1 MKILFSTKTFQA
13 LYYPNASDF
22 NNFMLLEVDKEMVS
36 DIENGE
42 SLIFKGGLNEKV
54 VLCTKGKTYEVRNA
68 EQSNSLL
75 VVPNLLL
82 AKDMSNEIMESPP
95 LGEINKSLDKSL
107 EDEENQSSQLAE
119 EHEIQ
124 HKNILKI
131 FFNYLECKQIKPRAR
146 KILDLLKLTMYTGP
160 ENEHLIDRKSLF
172 TYRQLLNTIQCSV
185 EEFDELLVRLRCF
198 ELNKH
203 MRVLDYTYEYRVV
216 ASMIALISE
225 NSWQLDE
232 IDQNITI
239 EALEGIIPKEITKNI
254 FKFYTESS
262 TGDKFRYR
270 EDLVARIVAQNV
282 LIDDL
287 KFHINEFFETCQ
299 SALPEGM
306 EMNEK
311 YLHGLAVIERDSRQ
325 PWIRGLFEE
334 NLPMI
339 LSERLNI
346 LFKQKSKWTFEH
358 IAPYVEV
365 FASGNISVTSLLA
378 KNLRSVVEN
387 GTRYYLAKHQ

>member
-1 MKILFSTKTFQA
+1 
-13 LYYPNASDF
+13 
-22 NNFMLLEVDKEMVS
+22 MLLELDKEMVS
-36 DIENGE
+36 DIEKGD
-42 SLIFKGGLNEKV
+42 SLVFKGGLNEKV
-54 VLCTKGKTYEVRNA
+54 VLCSKRKTYEVRNA

-82 AKDMSNEIMESPP
+82 AKDMSSEIMESPP

-107 EDEENQSSQLAE
+107 EDEENQSSQLAD

-131 FFNYLECKQIKPRAR
+131 FYNYLECKQIKPRAR
-146 KILDLLKLTMYTGP
+146 KVLDLLKLTMYSGP
-160 ENEHLIDRKSLF
+160 ENEHDVDKKSLF

-198 ELNKH
+198 EIDRC
-203 MRVLDYTYEYRVV
+203 MRILDYTYEYRVI
-216 ASMIALISE
+216 ASMLALISE
-225 NSWQLDE
+225 NSWNLDE
-232 IDQNITI
+232 IDREVTI
-239 EALEGIIPKEITKNI
+239 DALEGIVPREITKNI
-254 FKFYTESS
+254 FKFYTDSS
-262 TGDKFRYR
+262 AGDKFRYR
-270 EDLVARIVAQNV
+270 EDLVARIVARNV
-282 LIDDL
+282 LIDNL
-287 KFHINEFFETCQ
+287 KFHINEFLETCQ

-311 YLHGLAVIERDSRQ
+311 YLHGLAVIDRDSRQ

-339 LSERLNI
+339 LSDRLNV
-346 LFKQKSKWTFEH
+346 LFKEKARWTFEH

-365 FASGNISVTSLLA
+365 FASGNVSTTSLLA
-378 KNLRSVVEN
+378 KHLRSVVEN

>member
-1 MKILFSTKTFQA
+1 MKIFIFIFQA
-13 LYYPNASDF
+13 LYYPNSTNF
-22 NNFMLLEVDKEMVS
+22 NNFILLELDKEMVADVES
-36 DIENGE
+36 GE

-54 VLCTKGKTYEVRNA
+54 VLCTKNKTYEVRNA

-82 AKDMSNEIMESPP
+82 AKDMSNEIVESPP

-107 EDEENQSSQLAE
+107 EDEENQSSQLNE

-124 HKNILKI
+124 HKNVLKI
-131 FFNYLECKQIKPRAR
+131 FYNYLECKQTKPKAR
-146 KILDLLKLTMYTGP
+146 KVLDLLKLTTFSGP
-160 ENEHLIDRKSLF
+160 ENEHLVERKSLF

-198 ELNKH
+198 EIERF

-216 ASMIALISE
+216 ASMLALINE
-225 NSWQLDE
+225 NSWRLDE
-232 IDQNITI
+232 IDREVTI
-239 EALEGIIPKEITKNI
+239 DALEGFIPREISKNI
-254 FKFYTESS
+254 FKFYAEPTI
-262 TGDKFRYR
+262 GDKFRYR
-270 EDLVARIVAQNV
+270 EDLVARIIAKNV

-287 KFHINEFFETCQ
+287 KFHMSEFLETCQ

-311 YLHGLAVIERDSRQ
+311 YLHGLAVIDRDSRQ

-334 NLPMI
+334 NMPMI
-339 LSERLNI
+339 LSERLKL
-346 LFKQKSKWTFEH
+346 LFKQKERWTFEH

-365 FASGNISVTSLLA
+365 FTSGNISTTSLLA
-378 KNLRSVVEN
+378 KHLRSVVEN

>member
-1 MKILFSTKTFQA
+1 
-13 LYYPNASDF
+13 
-22 NNFMLLEVDKEMVS
+22 MLLEVDKEMVS

-54 VLCTKGKTYEVRNA
+54 VLCTKRKTYEVRNA

-82 AKDMSNEIMESPP
+82 AKDMSNEIVESPP

-107 EDEENQSSQLAE
+107 EDEENQSSQLTE

-146 KILDLLKLTMYTGP
+146 KILDLLKLTMYSGP

-185 EEFDELLVRLRCF
+185 EEFDELLLRLRCF
-198 ELNKH
+198 EIDKF
-203 MRVLDYTYEYRVV
+203 MRILDYTYEYRVV
-216 ASMIALISE
+216 ASMLALITE
-225 NSWQLDE
+225 NSWQLDS
-232 IDQNITI
+232 IDRDVTI
-239 EALEGIIPKEITKNI
+239 EALEGIVPKEITENI
-254 FKFYTESS
+254 FKFYTEPSNAS
-262 TGDKFRYR
+262 DKFHYR
-270 EDLVARIVAQNV
+270 EDLVSRIVAQNV

-287 KFHINEFFETCQ
+287 KFHINEFLDTCQ

-311 YLHGLAVIERDSRQ
+311 YLHGLAVIDRDTRQ

-334 NLPMI
+334 NLPMN

-346 LFKQKSKWTFEH
+346 LFKQKSRWTFEH

-365 FASGNISVTSLLA
+365 FVSGNVSTTSLLA
-378 KNLRSVVEN
+378 KHLRSVVEN